1 MKKNKVI
8 GLGLALML
16 GLSLIGCQENNKSN
30 GNSGG
35 SQKKQE
41 SSEKTEKKENSK
53 KSGKVT
59 VDTSWYENDGN
70 AISSGIFVVG
80 ESLKSGDYTFTAK
93 RNHSSDT
100 SAIVAVFE
108 SLDKYKEYFK
118 TSKELISNN
127 NSAAECLANS
137 SYYYKYLR
145 QDESC
150 TMALSDGNVLMLEDV
165 NGTLADNSNSDS
177 SVPELKAG
185 KDLVS
190 GIYSSK
196 QIGEGTYIISCGDT
210 GEEDSR
216 ANVVLFENEDA
227 YKTYSKSDAY
237 SVADYEKAVGESG
250 FFDCVMQPGETTTV
264 IIGKDTR
271 LLVDYGTCYI
281 QKVKMNWSVDE
292 SK

>member
-1 MKKNKVI
+1 M
-8 GLGLALML
+8 
-16 GLSLIGCQENNKSN
+16 IGCQGNNKSN

-53 KSGKVT
+53 NSGKVT

-80 ESLKSGDYTFTAK
+80 ESLKAGNYTFTAK

-127 NSAAECLANS
+127 NSAAECLSNS

-165 NGTLADNSNSDS
+165 TGNS
-177 SVPELKAG
+177 
-185 KDLVS
+185 
-190 GIYSSK
+190 
-196 QIGEGTYIISCGDT
+196 C
-210 GEEDSR
+210 
-216 ANVVLFENEDA
+216 
-227 YKTYSKSDAY
+227 
-237 SVADYEKAVGESG
+237 
-250 FFDCVMQPGETTTV
+250 
-264 IIGKDTR
+264 
-271 LLVDYGTCYI
+271 
-281 QKVKMNWSVDE
+281 
-292 SK
+292 

>member
-1 MKKNKVI
+1 MRKKKIV
-8 GLGLALML
+8 GLGFAIVL
-16 GLSLIGCQENNKSN
+16 GLSLIGCQGNNNSN

-53 KSGKVT
+53 TIK
-59 VDTSWYENDGN
+59 VDTSWYENDGS

-80 ESLKSGDYTFTAK
+80 ESLKAGNYTFTAK
-93 RNHSSDT
+93 RNHSLDT
-100 SAIVAVFE
+100 SATVAVFE

-127 NSAAECLANS
+127 NSAAECLANA

-150 TMALSDGNVLMLEDV
+150 GLTLSDGNVLMLADV
-165 NGTLADNSNSDS
+165 NGTLVNNDNTDS
-177 SVPELKAG
+177 GSPTLKAG

-216 ANVVLFENEDA
+216 ANVVIFENEDA
-227 YKTYSKSDAY
+227 YKAYSKSDVY
-237 SVADYEKAVGESG
+237 SVGDYERAVGETGLS
-250 FFDCVMQPGETTTV
+250 DCPMQPGETTTV
-264 IIGKDTR
+264 VLGKDTR
-271 LLVDYGTCYI
+271 LFVDYGTCYI
-281 QKVKMNWSVDE
+281 QKVKMNWSVD
-292 SK
+292 KK

>member
-8 GLGLALML
+8 GLGLAIML
-16 GLSLIGCQENNKSN
+16 GLSLIGCQGKSNSEGNKSEKT
-30 GNSGG
+30 S
-35 SQKKQE
+35 SSETEKKQE
-41 SSEKTEKKENSK
+41 HKNENT
-53 KSGKVT
+53 GKIT
-59 VDTSWYENDGN
+59 VDTSWYEGDGN

-80 ESLKSGDYTFTAK
+80 ESLKAGNYTFTAK

-100 SAIVAVFE
+100 SATVAVFE
-108 SLDKYKEYFK
+108 NLDKYKEYFK
-118 TSKELISNN
+118 ASKELISNN
-127 NSAAECLANS
+127 NSAAECLANN

-150 TMALSDGNVLMLEDV
+150 GFALSDGNVLMLEDV
-165 NGTLADNSNSDS
+165 NGTLVNNDNTDS
-177 SVPELKAG
+177 GSPTLKAG

-216 ANVVLFENEDA
+216 ANVVIFENEDA
-227 YKTYSKSDAY
+227 YKSYSKSDVY
-237 SVADYEKAVGESG
+237 SVGDYERAVGETG
-250 FFDCVMQPGETTTV
+250 FSDCPMQPGETTTV
-264 IIGKDTR
+264 VIGKDTR
-271 LLVDYGTCYI
+271 LFVDYGTCYI

-292 SK
+292 AK